1 MYVFKKQQEQQQQQ
15 QSKKWKEKPGLH
27 ARSYCS
33 GISKNCFYTDWSIT
47 MARRLNI
54 FCVRQLMG
62 FLVPEALFVSMGWGG
77 KKRRM
82 GGTWEEE
89 EVNTTLLTNHL
100 SCHHHPHVLTLSAC
114 LESIAVSIFV
124 DTYVFCWLNWQI
136 LYQKQRSKYA
146 PLLIVRRG
154 ALSWHA
160 RLFSSSKW
168 KSLWELFP
176 ASPPFPL

>member
-1 MYVFKKQQEQQQQQ
+1 
-15 QSKKWKEKPGLH
+15 
-27 ARSYCS
+27 
-33 GISKNCFYTDWSIT
+33 

-124 DTYVFCWLNWQI
+124 HMLVELTNTVSEAKIQI
-136 LYQKQRSKYA
+136 CASSDSETRCLVLACPAFFLVKMEKSLRT
-146 PLLIVRRG
+146 
-154 ALSWHA
+154 
-160 RLFSSSKW
+160 FSSQPS
-168 KSLWELFP
+168 FP
-176 ASPPFPL
+176 PLRVAVQWCLGT

>member
-1 MYVFKKQQEQQQQQ
+1 
-15 QSKKWKEKPGLH
+15 
-27 ARSYCS
+27 
-33 GISKNCFYTDWSIT
+33 

-114 LESIAVSIFV
+114 LDSIAISIFIDILV
-124 DTYVFCWLNWQI
+124 EFTYTVSKAEIQI
-136 LYQKQRSKYA
+136 T
-146 PLLIVRRG
+146 LLRQG
-154 ALSWHA
+154 ALSTPTPIQHC
-160 RLFSSSKW
+160 LSPSKLVKLSIFNMLTSIYLICIVCTLW
-168 KSLWELFP
+168 SCPLGRVEKSKNRICTPKMGHSAILGVPKMALPVPESKF
-176 ASPPFPL
+176 